1 MIYTS
6 FKKFV
11 NEQINKSGK
20 GVNEDYDDKMDDAM
34 IAFERLVKEF
44 WEKQLPHMKP
54 EASKQ
59 DEDAIID
66 YFINW
71 IDGKVD
77 DEAVEADLGGAQ
89 PRFVKMIAKKPKNW
103 PKGYLS

>member
-1 MIYTS
+1 MLYTS

-11 NEQINKSGK
+11 NEQIKKGNKK
-20 GVNEDYDDKMDDAM
+20 VNEDYDDDMDDAM

-44 WEKQLPHMKP
+44 WEEQLPHMKP
-54 EASKQ
+54 ETSKQ

-66 YFINW
+66 YFLDWIN
-71 IDGKVD
+71 GNVQH
-77 DEAVEADLGGAQ
+77 EAVKADFGGAS
-89 PRFVKMIAKKPKNW
+89 PHLIRRIAKKPKNW